1 MVDVMD
7 KLQKITEFGKST
19 RDKQRYI
26 NVSEVSYIWDIL
38 VIKLDIM
45 ETTQIFKN
53 FIDDNDLK
61 FINHQVV
68 TALQTGI
75 NDMENLMNDYGIP
88 FPARPPAG
96 NKSTIHLEFYTD
108 KFIFQNLHEAIQAF
122 FPILATS
129 FMQSTTPKIRKVIKN
144 HLLLTLELHE
154 QIVEYGKLKG
164 FLNEAP
170 VYRA

>member
-1 MVDVMD
+1 MD

-19 RDKQRYI
+19 REKQRYI
-26 NVSEVSYIWDIL
+26 NVGEVFHVWDIL
-38 VIKLDIM
+38 VVKWDAM
-45 ETTQIFKN
+45 ETAQIFEN
-53 FIDDNDLK
+53 FINDNDLK

-68 TALQTGI
+68 NALQSGI

-88 FPARPPAG
+88 FPVRPPAG
-96 NKSTIHLEFYTD
+96 NKSTIHLEFFSD
-108 KFIFQNLHEAIQAF
+108 KFIFQNLHEAIQTF

-129 FMQSTTPKIRKVIKN
+129 FMQSTTPKIRKAIKN